1 MEQTLEELLGQK
13 TPVLFRAGHV
23 SIRQLAEK
31 LRAAMKDASKGGK
44 DTKAVQ
50 YTFGLPFVKSLKL
63 WAEAISRCPALRPLL
78 QPLVIV
84 ILSAIRAK
92 ESHMVFAPYVSIL
105 VGLINDLSLK
115 CEVFIPIASSCLT
128 ALTLCANKL
137 ASKTLTAEGREPNI
151 SDVVRVSERQ
161 LKDRRVVRGLTHQLV
176 IEITRHVAFL
186 ARTGALPEVGWVVL
200 QNLRKI
206 SKTSPEA
213 KQELGKLVSCLE
225 ESMTQVKDKRKPVDT
240 LFQFSFEDTSVG
252 RLMLKNAEAQTSRAQ
267 EPVEEDQEDEAESE
281 GAESESNDEE
291 SDSVSEEDEAPK
303 KRKAVAQQP
312 QEERS
317 KRSIKRQRQKEKKR
331 LAFLASQS
339 PEEIISSV
347 EKKIESISTKAE
359 LVPFDMS
366 EDEE

>member
-23 SIRQLAEK
+23 SIRQLAER
-31 LRAAMKDASKGGK
+31 LRAAMKDASRGGK
-44 DTKAVQ
+44 ETKAVQ

-63 WAEAISRCPALRPLL
+63 WGEAICRCPALRPLL

-92 ESHMVFAPYVSIL
+92 ESHLVFAPYVSIL
-105 VGLINDLSLK
+105 IGLINDLSLK

-176 IEITRHVAFL
+176 IELTRHSAFL
-186 ARTGALPEVGWVVL
+186 ARTGALPEVGWVIL
-200 QNLRKI
+200 QSIRKV

-213 KQELGKLVSCLE
+213 KQELGKFISCLD
-225 ESMTQVKDKRKPVDT
+225 ESIAEVKEKRKPVDS
-240 LFQFSFEDTSVG
+240 LFQLGFEDTSVG
-252 RLMLKNAEAQTSRAQ
+252 RLMMKNAETQTSRAQ
-267 EPVEEDQEDEAESE
+267 ELVEDEHENEAES
-281 GAESESNDEE
+281 GESEDEE
-291 SDSVSEEDEAPK
+291 SKSVSEEETHK
-303 KRKAVAQQP
+303 KRKPVDQET

-331 LAFLASQS
+331 LALLASQS
-339 PEEIISSV
+339 PEEIINQID
-347 EKKIESISTKAE
+347 KKISTEAE

-366 EDEE
+366 DDEQ